1 MRSTRKA
8 GQEFQELV
16 GILGT
21 LRGPGGC
28 PWDRRQDVRSIADY
42 FLEEAYE
49 AVEACLSGRPL
60 AAAEE
65 LGDTLMEVVFL
76 ARLFEEKGRFS
87 VTDALARINR
97 KMVDR
102 HPHVF
107 AGRKV
112 RGSRQVVDEWQ
123 KRKLREKGRESVLDG
138 LGGNVPA
145 LLGAFQLGQRVSACG
160 FDWPDV
166 SGALA
171 KVREEV
177 GELDGALRA
186 RRRRAVEDEFGD
198 LLFALANVA
207 RHLRINPEVAL
218 RRANRKFAG
227 RFRQVER
234 RLRETGR
241 DTRSASLAEMDEIWE
256 RVKGRN
262 RKKRKKPG
270 PPKGS
275 GGGLGR

>member
-1 MRSTRKA
+1 MKAGKHQGRRAMRSSLKA
-8 GQEFQELV
+8 GREFQDLV
-16 GILGT
+16 GILST
-21 LRGPGGC
+21 LRGPRGC
-28 PWDRRQDVRSIADY
+28 PWDRRQSVRSIADY

-49 AVEACLSGRPL
+49 AVEACLSGRPE

-65 LGDTLMEVVFL
+65 LGDILMEVVFL

-107 AGRKV
+107 AGRTV
-112 RGSRQVVDEWQ
+112 RGPGQVVDEWQ
-123 KRKLREKGRESVLDG
+123 RRKLREKGRESVLDG

-145 LLGAFQLGQRVSACG
+145 LLAAFQIGQRVSACG

-166 SGALA
+166 SGALD
-171 KVREEV
+171 KVREEL
-177 GELDGALRA
+177 GELEGARRS
-186 RRRRAVEDEFGD
+186 RRRRAVEEEFGD
-198 LLFALANVA
+198 LLFALSNVA

-227 RFRQVER
+227 RFRQVEK
-234 RLRETGR
+234 RLRESGR
-241 DTRSASLAEMDEIWE
+241 DPGSASLEEMDGIWE
-256 RVKGRN
+256 KVKCR
-262 RKKRKKPG
+262 R
-270 PPKGS
+270 
-275 GGGLGR
+275 